1 MASSNKH
8 RCQHCEKKFK
18 ETYKFE
24 DIHVCWGCFKNL
36 CEKFRGKWG
45 E

>member
-8 RCQHCEKKFK
+8 RCQHCEKKVK
-18 ETYKFE
+18 ETHPIE
-24 DIHVCWGCFKNL
+24 DIHVCWVCFKNL
-36 CEKFRGKWG
+36 CEQFRGKWG